1 MRKIFSVIFCLLSL
15 SLSAQSKIKQAKNN
29 LGTPQQTQLGS
40 SSQSSGYS
48 TSFGDSSVSFWD
60 IFFESFLYDLTLAL
74 AYNIAFETEVE
85 SEGRMSRA
93 TLNRYPFYGNSKG
106 DYQYEAP
113 WEDFVLWRLEGSNYY
128 FSEKGRFF
136 TNDFNAK
143 VRIGE
148 RFGINLQYLHF
159 WEKLLQAEDEKLDIF
174 VLTGEYYR
182 IRTQRVSTH
191 WGIGAGYVGNELKQ
205 WGLAFELGN
214 EIFFRPFSLHADL
227 KYVYFKRNDVFSFSV
242 GPRFYYRNLHIGAK
256 YQRMNL
262 ASVQTSG
269 FSVGL
274 GIVF

>member
-29 LGTPQQTQLGS
+29 LGTPQQTQSGS

-74 AYNIAFETEVE
+74 AYNIAFETEAE

-128 FSEKGRFF
+128 FSEKDVSLPMILMQR
-136 TNDFNAK
+136 
-143 VRIGE
+143 
-148 RFGINLQYLHF
+148 
-159 WEKLLQAEDEKLDIF
+159 F
-174 VLTGEYYR
+174 VLE
-182 IRTQRVSTH
+182 
-191 WGIGAGYVGNELKQ
+191 
-205 WGLAFELGN
+205 
-214 EIFFRPFSLHADL
+214 
-227 KYVYFKRNDVFSFSV
+227 SV
-242 GPRFYYRNLHIGAK
+242 
-256 YQRMNL
+256 L
-262 ASVQTSG
+262 ASIYNIYTFG
-269 FSVGL
+269 KNCYKL
-274 GIVF
+274 RTKN